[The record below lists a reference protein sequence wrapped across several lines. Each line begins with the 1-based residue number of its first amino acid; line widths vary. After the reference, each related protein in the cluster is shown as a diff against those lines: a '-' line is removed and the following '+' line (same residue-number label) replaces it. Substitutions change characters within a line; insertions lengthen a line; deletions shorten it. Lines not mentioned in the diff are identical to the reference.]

1 MRDDLIRRSDVLA
14 EIKNIA
20 PIGCKTVG
28 SDAQMIMQMVEDL
41 AAVRPGAIADA
52 MIVENPDWQLYTKYR
67 GETPVAYRYGPEW
80 VAMELM
86 MEGGYKTPEEAKLRW
101 LEYWEAH
108 R

>member
-1 MRDDLIRRSDVLA
+1 MDDLIRRSDVLR

-20 PIGCKTVG
+20 PIGCKSVG

-41 AAVRPGAIADA
+41 SPVRPGA
-52 MIVENPDWQLYTKYR
+52 MLEPMVVENPDWKLYTKEIGDVR
-67 GETPVAYRYGPEW
+67 VEYRYGPDW

-101 LEYWEAH
+101 LEYWEA
-108 R
+108 RK